1 MTLAAAH
8 APPLPGWARCG
19 IGLLVSLGWAGSVW
33 VAAHIEVDA
42 SLERVALFAHLACL
56 VVGFG
61 AVLALDWCGLQ
72 WLLGRRPL
80 AEITRM
86 ATGLHQLIWIGLA
99 GLVLSG
105 ILLGPQ
111 LGDVLTRVKLA
122 LVLVVAL
129 NGVQAQDLQ
138 GRLEEYDAVPRHLLV
153 RLMASAGLSQAG
165 WWGCMVIGFL
175 NSGR

>member
-1 MTLAAAH
+1 MTVAATH
-8 APPLPGWARCG
+8 APPLPGWARWG
-19 IGLLVSLGWAGSVW
+19 IGVLVALGWAGSVW

-42 SLERVALFAHLACL
+42 SLERVALFAHLASL

-61 AVLALDWCGLQ
+61 AVLVLDWCGLQ
-72 WLLGRRPL
+72 WLLGRRRL
-80 AEITRM
+80 AEVTRM
-86 ATGLHQLIWIGLA
+86 ATGMHQLIWIGLA

-111 LGDVLTRVKLA
+111 LGDPLTRVKLA

-138 GRLEEYDAVPRHLLV
+138 RRLEEYDAAPRSLLL
-153 RLMASAGLSQAG
+153 RLMGSAGLSQAG